1 MAVGFRPSGELH
13 LGNLLTITYAA
24 VLADRLDLEL
34 DLMCCDTDW
43 SAHLKQNH
51 RNDDPKTMKLFLQR
65 DCSCN
70 GHRNVAEHRMEQVE
84 PFVEAVE
91 ESLEVEVETGF
102 LTDLKGDEGYMDA
115 LRNVLDN
122 MHELDSFFGGVF
134 SSRYRSPVVNVCE
147 ECGFSHSKGAVYSED
162 TDELVFE
169 CRNSDCDNWFAAS
182 SIKDEI
188 GVYYLVDPVRD
199 PSRDVAVHVFGG
211 DYRDA
216 EKGQKTSKLEKV
228 AKITELANGE
238 TPEYFVAPMISDED
252 GKPLSKSK
260 GTGMTVSEIDDLEGF
275 AQEIVLKVEEWMDEG
290 REYVSQEELI
300 K

>member
-1 MAVGFRPSGELH
+1 MRPDPDVGFEKLKDMELEGGRVAVGFRPSGELH

-43 SAHLKQNH
+43 SAHLKENH
-51 RNDDPKTMKLFLQR
+51 RPDDPKTMKLFFER
-65 DCSCN
+65 DCACDE
-70 GHRNVAEHRMEQVE
+70 HRNIAEHRMEQVE
-84 PFVEAVE
+84 IFVEALE
-91 ESLEVEVETGF
+91 ESLEAEVETGF

-134 SSRYRSPVVNVCE
+134 SSRYRTPVVNVCE

-182 SIKDEI
+182 SI
-188 GVYYLVDPVRD
+188 R
-199 PSRDVAVHVFGG
+199 
-211 DYRDA
+211 
-216 EKGQKTSKLEKV
+216 
-228 AKITELANGE
+228 
-238 TPEYFVAPMISDED
+238 
-252 GKPLSKSK
+252 
-260 GTGMTVSEIDDLEGF
+260 
-275 AQEIVLKVEEWMDEG
+275 
-290 REYVSQEELI
+290 
-300 K
+300 